1 MNDRGILSC
10 RSFFVSVVR
19 GSLTHEVDDNM
30 ILITPE
36 ERVSNMEALLHSI
49 EDSIRDVRKKAQD
62 LKQQI
67 ESGEDADLVDGAKR
81 LAQADGLVRT
91 CQKVEANLVE
101 LHNRQT
107 GVVQGGYALDLE
119 QARVRI
125 GCQLARL
132 RRCGDARNVSK

>member
-1 MNDRGILSC
+1 
-10 RSFFVSVVR
+10 
-19 GSLTHEVDDNM
+19 M

-36 ERVSNMEALLHSI
+36 ERVSNMEALLQSI
-49 EDSIRDVRKKAQD
+49 EGSIRDVRKIAQD

-67 ESGEDADLVDGAKR
+67 IAGEDADLVDGAKQ
-81 LAQADGLVRT
+81 LARADGLVRT

-107 GVVQGGYALDLE
+107 GIVQGGYALDLE
-119 QARVRI
+119 QARTRI

-132 RRCGDARNVSK
+132 RRCGDARNVSE

>member
-1 MNDRGILSC
+1 MNDRRVLPC
-10 RSFFVSVVR
+10 RSFFDSVVR
-19 GSLTHEVDDNM
+19 RSLTHEVNDNM

-49 EDSIRDVRKKAQD
+49 EDSIRDVRKIAQD

-67 ESGEDADLVDGAKR
+67 EAGEDADLVDGAKQ
-81 LAQADGLVRT
+81 LARADGLVRT

-107 GVVQGGYALDLE
+107 GIVQGGYALDLE
-119 QARVRI
+119 QARTRI

-132 RRCGDARNVSK
+132 RRCCGARGVSE

>member
-1 MNDRGILSC
+1 
-10 RSFFVSVVR
+10 
-19 GSLTHEVDDNM
+19 M

-36 ERVSNMEALLHSI
+36 ERVSNMETLLHSI
-49 EDSIRDVRKKAQD
+49 ETSIREVRQAAEG

-67 ESGEDADLVDGAKR
+67 TAGEDADLVGAAKQ

-91 CQKVEANLVE
+91 CQKVEASLVE

-107 GVVQGGYALDLE
+107 GIVQGGYALDLE
-119 QARVRI
+119 RARVRI

-132 RRCGDARNVSK
+132 RRCGCARDVSE

>member
-1 MNDRGILSC
+1 
-10 RSFFVSVVR
+10 
-19 GSLTHEVDDNM
+19 M

-36 ERVSNMEALLHSI
+36 DRVSNMETLLHSI
-49 EDSIRDVRKKAQD
+49 EASIREVRQAAED

-67 ESGEDADLVDGAKR
+67 TSGEDADLADGAKQ
-81 LAQADGLVRT
+81 LARADGLVRT

-119 QARVRI
+119 QARLRI

-132 RRCGDARNVSK
+132 RRCSDARDISK

>member
-1 MNDRGILSC
+1 
-10 RSFFVSVVR
+10 
-19 GSLTHEVDDNM
+19 M

-49 EDSIRDVRKKAQD
+49 ENSIRDVRTIAQD

-67 ESGEDADLVDGAKR
+67 EAGEDADLVDGAKQ
-81 LAQADGLVRT
+81 LARADGLVRT

-107 GVVQGGYALDLE
+107 GIVQGGYALDLE
-119 QARVRI
+119 QARTRI

-132 RRCGDARNVSK
+132 RRCSGARGVSE